1 MTARF
6 SAVVVARN
14 EEALIRRCLE
24 SVATIGELV
33 RKWDECAD
41 KEARAQLRAGA
52 PPPGPLSM
60 IWAAVSAFRFRFL
73 VAKGHR
79 DGVAGLVLSVLFAFY
94 RFEVEAKRWE
104 AVRYPREGDA
114 TVHRLG
120 TLPRLVAALAGHGMR
135 RLWARGSGR

>member
-33 RKWDECAD
+33 RKWDEYAD

-79 DGVAGLVLSVLFAFY
+79 D
-94 RFEVEAKRWE
+94 EVEAKRWE
-104 AVRYPREGDA
+104 VVRYPREGDA